1 MDRTGLAT
9 LSKRVSEG
17 RSPGLWEGTR
27 CGRCVQ
33 QSAGQVRLDTPGS
46 LSPATVLRKEAR
58 TTVQE
63 HATKVERLVGVAYNG
78 MNVDQQRDMAV
89 DTPTLEVAV
98 RIGGEYLQIQPSQG
112 RTAVRAVD
120 DESNETD
127 RVSLVTSETLMTTIM
142 GVMQGL
148 LSQLEKMAVRT
159 EQDRAKKSQEKTT
172 KKCWGFQKEGHLRRD
187 SHPAMGD
194 CYPTGKRGRPAARS
208 WEQADDTPTPF
219 RTLEQIPGADGG
231 GR

>member
-33 QSAGQVRLDTPGS
+33 QSAGQVRLGTPGS

-98 RIGGEYLQIQPSQG
+98 RTGGSTFKSSPGKVG
-112 RTAVRAVD
+112 R
-120 DESNETD
+120 
-127 RVSLVTSETLMTTIM
+127 L
-142 GVMQGL
+142 
-148 LSQLEKMAVRT
+148 
-159 EQDRAKKSQEKTT
+159 
-172 KKCWGFQKEGHLRRD
+172 
-187 SHPAMGD
+187 
-194 CYPTGKRGRPAARS
+194 
-208 WEQADDTPTPF
+208 
-219 RTLEQIPGADGG
+219 
-231 GR
+231 